1 MYSRRTAFKENRT
14 FLNKMYEKKRLVR
27 KKWMA
32 AASDVRR
39 TIYILHKEEHM
50 KTWTTCP
57 LKTWYNEH
65 TVACL
70 EGDTHLLYDIVRSHV
85 VAIAPVY

>member
-1 MYSRRTAFKENRT
+1 MYVLCKRTTEREERHCSFLFTFIRVICIVMYSRRTAFKENRT

-50 KTWTTCP
+50 KT
-57 LKTWYNEH
+57 
-65 TVACL
+65 
-70 EGDTHLLYDIVRSHV
+70 
-85 VAIAPVY
+85 